1 MSRISFENGK
11 DKITIINRLSYPEAV
26 NERVYNAILSGMT
39 EGLMPVFV
47 KQQRKET
54 RIECV
59 ARELIPLSQYFGGI
73 VTKKMFL
80 DFVHK
85 IAVEIK
91 ECEKNMINAN
101 NLDLQSDRIFIDPQ
115 TKKVMCVFW
124 PIVNNQRDEP
134 PQNFL
139 KRLPYELKFDPNEN
153 SEYLHIYNEFFNSL
167 TPFSVNSFDKMILR
181 LLGRNSSDGLKTPS
195 EKFSGGLG
203 GEGSSNM
210 YTPLK
215 RKNADIEYDPFAQN
229 DGNTA
234 GNGSGGSVWAEGQR
248 IFCTACG
255 RENPAGSNFCIYC
268 GTKLHTECREQ
279 TPEPQ
284 RLNAV
289 PDGTTVLGNNSG
301 TVVLGYDEADE
312 PVYPALI
319 RERTGGSFPVDKPDF
334 KIGAEQRKCD
344 LFIGDNRYISRMHAD
359 IITHDGRYYIV
370 DKNSTNKTFVDG
382 KVIPPDTETE
392 IFPGTKIRL
401 ADEDFTFVIES

>member
-195 EKFSGGLG
+195 EKFSGGLC

-229 DGNTA
+229 DGNAA

-344 LFIGDNRYISRMHAD
+344 LFIGDNRYISRTHAD